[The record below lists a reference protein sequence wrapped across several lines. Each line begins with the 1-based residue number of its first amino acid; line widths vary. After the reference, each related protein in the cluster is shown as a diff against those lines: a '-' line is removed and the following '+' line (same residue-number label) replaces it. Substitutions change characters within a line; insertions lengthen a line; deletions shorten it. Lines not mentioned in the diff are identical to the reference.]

1 MIYILKTEASKL
13 GHEVFYKRKRNKV
26 WVYLAKDEHGD
37 VCKVDKNWIIHNRN
51 SIWNLGVS
59 KKGNLYPID
68 IKFYRKLWENFGN
81 VDNSKLDNYD
91 LYESKLDEKRDVFV
105 YIKCECKCQK
115 CGKTERFD
123 DIIEYDEGTF
133 EGYSYSDF
141 KKLCRTS
148 DLNLDKAIM
157 ENMIYVCDECLGD
170 VKIVDILDGRVYYD

>member
-1 MIYILKTEASKL
+1 MRVSLQGILFCL
-13 GHEVFYKRKRNKV
+13 LVFCGYSG
-26 WVYLAKDEHGD
+26 YSE
-37 VCKVDKNWIIHNRN
+37 
-51 SIWNLGVS
+51 
-59 KKGNLYPID
+59 
-68 IKFYRKLWENFGN
+68 
-81 VDNSKLDNYD
+81 
-91 LYESKLDEKRDVFV
+91 